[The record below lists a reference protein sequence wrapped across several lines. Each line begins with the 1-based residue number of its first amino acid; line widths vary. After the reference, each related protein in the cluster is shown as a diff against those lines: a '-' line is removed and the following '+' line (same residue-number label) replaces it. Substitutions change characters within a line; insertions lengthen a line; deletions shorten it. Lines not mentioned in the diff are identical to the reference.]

1 MEKVIS
7 SYETMFIVDVTGGE
21 EATAAVVA
29 KFKALIE
36 ANGTIGEWNEWGKRK
51 LAYPINDM
59 TEGYYILV
67 TFKSEPSFTTEL
79 QRLFNINESIMRSLI
94 IKV

>member
-7 SYETMFIVDVTGGE
+7 SYETMFIVSVTGGE

-67 TFKSEPSFTTEL
+67 TFKSEPNFIAEL
-79 QRLFNINESIMRSLI
+79 QRLFNINENIMRSLV